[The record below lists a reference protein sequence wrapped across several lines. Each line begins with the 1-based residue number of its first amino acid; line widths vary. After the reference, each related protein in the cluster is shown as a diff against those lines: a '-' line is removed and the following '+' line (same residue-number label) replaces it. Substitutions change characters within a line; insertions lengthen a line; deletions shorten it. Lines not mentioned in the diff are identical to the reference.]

1 MAKKL
6 GIIAAALLVAG
17 ILAFFNPSEKDFV
30 VYAEEKFPDRPSVA
44 HPDDIEKA
52 DLLLFSIYTPIVAD
66 EYGVSHLGIMGQ
78 FIELSRENLKPP
90 IWMELF
96 LR

>member
-1 MAKKL
+1 MAKKISIL
-6 GIIAAALLVAG
+6 AAAVCLAAV
-17 ILAFFNPSEKDFV
+17 LAFMNPSETDYV
-30 VYAEEKFPDRPSVA
+30 AYAEEKFADEPAIA

-52 DLLLFSIYTPIVAD
+52 NLLIFSIYTPVVD
-66 EYGVSHLGIMGQ
+66 EEYGVSHLGVMGQ

-90 IWMELF
+90 IWMEIF